1 MRKIIILL
9 ALALLNLN
17 VSATENSGFFS
28 KYFLKEG
35 LTQTESNVVLNGG
48 PIWNI
53 VPIMKYLDKKETE
66 IYFMPALTV
75 GYEKKYS
82 DDSRLLFNITASSGL
97 KLKKENWKLYE
108 YLKVFAIRGDLLWTR
123 NIFRTESFYIDY
135 GFGLNVDVVLQRDS
149 DKIKFAGYI
158 GSIIPIYL
166 SFNWQIT
173 DNVTGMAAV
182 IPVPFAVGI
191 ILDENFDIQPF
202 TINDSVE
209 IGVKIKM

>member
-1 MRKIIILL
+1 MKKIIILL
-9 ALALLNLN
+9 VLGLFN
-17 VSATENSGFFS
+17 VNISAAETPGFFS
-28 KYFLKEG
+28 KYVVKEG
-35 LTQTESNVVLNGG
+35 LTHTESNLVLNGG
-48 PIWNI
+48 PILNMITIWSYFDKSADLR
-53 VPIMKYLDKKETE
+53 PI
-66 IYFMPALTV
+66 MPALTV

-82 DDSRLLFNITASSGL
+82 DDSGILFNITAGSGL
-97 KLKKENWKLYE
+97 KFKKENWKLYE

-191 ILDENFDIQPF
+191 MLDEDIQPF
-202 TINDSVE
+202 AINDSVE